1 MASPQATTDVDLSLD
16 RCLQD
21 FIPPSMKDSD
31 SSSSTLSTSD
41 IFSEKCRVKNSMKKK
56 KKKKKTF

>member
-1 MASPQATTDVDLSLD
+1 MASPQATTDVDLSID
-16 RCLQD
+16 RRLQD

-41 IFSEKCRVKNSMKKK
+41 IFSEKSCEEQYDKDI
-56 KKKKKTF
+56 